1 MREAGLSG
9 LSRPKRR
16 VKTTDSAH
24 DQPIAQNKLERN
36 FTAEKPDQKWVS
48 DLTYLPT
55 TEGWLYLAVVL
66 DLFSRRVVGW
76 AFSSSLESRVVLDA
90 LRMACQQ
97 RCPGQGLVFHSDRG
111 VQYASFD
118 FRQAL
123 SRLEAVQSMSRKGN
137 CWDNAPCE
145 SFFST
150 LKLELGLDV
159 PIGSRAVTERL
170 VFEWIEV
177 FYNWQRLH
185 SRLGGCSPV
194 SFEESRVAA

>member
-1 MREAGLSG
+1 MRGL
-9 LSRPKRR
+9 K
-16 VKTTDSAH
+16 DSTH
-24 DQPIAQNKLERN
+24 DQPIAQNKLERD
-36 FTAEKPDQKWVS
+36 FSAQQPGQKWVS

-55 TEGWLYLAVVL
+55 TEGWLYLAVIL

-76 AFSSSLESRVVLDA
+76 AFSSSLETRVVLQA
-90 LRMACQQ
+90 LSMACNQ
-97 RCPGQGLVFHSDRG
+97 RNPEQGLVFHSDRG
-111 VQYASFD
+111 VQYASLE

-123 SRLEAVQSMSRKGN
+123 VRLEAVQSMSRKGN

-159 PIGSRAVTERL
+159 AVGSRGVTEGL

-177 FYNWQRLH
+177 FYNRQRLH
-185 SRLGGCSPV
+185 SRLGWYSPV